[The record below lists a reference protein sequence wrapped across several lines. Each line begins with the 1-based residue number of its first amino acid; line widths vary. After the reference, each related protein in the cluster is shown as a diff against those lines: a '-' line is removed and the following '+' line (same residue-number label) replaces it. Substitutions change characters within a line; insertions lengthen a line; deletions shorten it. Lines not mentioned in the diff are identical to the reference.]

1 MSVIQTEDVVSLS
14 LNWNSWCVFK
24 GIPVACFSSSQV
36 FLMYLL
42 HALLEQVGKV
52 GRISGGSRAFY
63 YFPPA
68 SVISNK
74 ATSHS
79 LKGRVPFSIVW
90 SSKYQAQKLR
100 SSTALVRFTCTI
112 ATLLP
117 LFHLFQHETKG
128 LQEFC
133 VWHAYTE
140 NHKIRISKYLH
151 TREKFAFA
159 FNGNQSFLLSSHTRS

>member
-1 MSVIQTEDVVSLS
+1 MSVIQTEDAVSLS
-14 LNWNSWCVFK
+14 PNWNSWCVFK
-24 GIPVACFSSSQV
+24 GIPVACYPSSQV

-52 GRISGGSRAFY
+52 GRISGGSRAFS

-68 SVISNK
+68 SGISNK

-100 SSTALVRFTCTI
+100 SSTALVRFTCIT
-112 ATLLP
+112 APLLP
-117 LFHLFQHETKG
+117 LPFPTGNKG

-133 VWHAYTE
+133 VWNAYTE
-140 NHKIRISKYLH
+140 NQKIRISKYLH
-151 TREKFAFA
+151 AREKFAFA